1 MHFYRWLVLI
11 FPLLTFSTAN
21 AHNIWIEKI
30 LSDTSTYVVKFGH
43 DKTEPYPEHKLK
55 AVKLLDESGRFSS
68 ANYRFINGEAYFETS
83 NASIVF
89 LKFDNGVWSKL
100 PNGKYVERNKKD
112 MPDAVASV
120 GIVKFGKAILT
131 WDEQSLKPHQMEYEL
146 ILQAKPVAGKPL
158 DILVL
163 HLGRPVKGAKV
174 GIGED
179 KPFLLTD
186 ENGIAQYT
194 PTKGRNHVWA
204 DFAEKDLDHPDY
216 SERSIE
222 YMLTFDTQ
230 EDK

>member
-1 MHFYRWLVLI
+1 MYFYRWSVFIL
-11 FPLLTFSTAN
+11 PLLIFSTAN

-30 LSDTSTYVVKFGH
+30 VSDTPTYVVKFGH

-55 AVKLLDESGRFSS
+55 AVKLLDTSGRFLS
-68 ANYRFINGEAYFETS
+68 ANYRFINDEAYFDAPNT
-83 NASIVF
+83 SIVF
-89 LKFDNGVWSKL
+89 LKFDNGVWAKL
-100 PNGKYVERNKKD
+100 PNGKYVEKTKKD
-112 MPDAVASV
+112 VPDAVASI
-120 GIVKFGKAILT
+120 GSVKFGKAILT
-131 WDEQSLKPHQMEYEL
+131 WDEQALKPHQMEYEL
-146 ILQAKPVAGKPL
+146 ILQAKPIADKPL

-186 ENGIAQYT
+186 ENGIVQYT
-194 PTKGRNHVWA
+194 PSKGRNRVWA
-204 DFAEKDLDHPDY
+204 DFTEKDSDHPDY